1 MGSDGMEILFATSN
15 SHKVY
20 EASATLSQFGYI
32 VSQLEIN
39 GKIPELTEP
48 QSEGIDEVALSKIR
62 QARELVRGT
71 QMEDKAILV
80 EDSGIFIESLDG
92 FPGPYSSYVERTIGL
107 RGILDLLQT
116 DLARR
121 AEYRAV
127 AVISMEGET
136 ISASGVCCGTIS
148 KKISGDMGFGFDP
161 IFIPEDGDGRT
172 CGEMTPDEKS
182 AMSHRGRALK
192 ALSELL
198 NLPSK

>member
-116 DLARR
+116 DLERR

>member
-1 MGSDGMEILFATSN
+1 MEFLLATIN
-15 SHKVY
+15 SQKVY
-20 EASATLSQFGYI
+20 DASATLSQFGYI

-116 DLARR
+116 DLERR

-148 KKISGDMGFGFDP
+148 KKISGDMGFGSVSYTHLTLP
-161 IFIPEDGDGRT
+161 T
-172 CGEMTPDEKS
+172 
-182 AMSHRGRALK
+182 K
-192 ALSELL
+192 A
-198 NLPSK
+198 